1 MSRKIKP
8 FIVPSQT
15 CQFATESLSRQEDV
29 YIPMSICDGMSVSA
43 RKRAFREGAGD
54 HEINVIRFVCD
65 GFFYDV
71 VDMLEIC
78 HTEIK
83 KNEGLATAVK
93 MTSISLESLSP
104 LRALSRHVS
113 VLPLGLIWSYLNLT
127 MVSMRS
133 TLYPLFSPTG
143 QTYISKTIVFVYPA
157 APPLA

>member
-1 MSRKIKP
+1 ME
-8 FIVPSQT
+8 
-15 CQFATESLSRQEDV
+15 CLSRQE
-29 YIPMSICDGMSVSA
+29 
-43 RKRAFREGAGD
+43 
-54 HEINVIRFVCD
+54 NVHSEKGQGIMRLMLYVLYATV
-65 GFFYDV
+65 FFYDV